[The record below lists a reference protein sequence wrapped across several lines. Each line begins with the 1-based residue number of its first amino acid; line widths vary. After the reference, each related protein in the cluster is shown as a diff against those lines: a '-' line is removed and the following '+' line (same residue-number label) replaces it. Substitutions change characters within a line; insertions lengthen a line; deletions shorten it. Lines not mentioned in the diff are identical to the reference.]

1 MYVHKKGLNFE
12 LKSSFDCWLLNLYIS
27 YTVNIPQLDHL
38 QLGQDISIN

>member
-27 YTVNIPQLDHL
+27 YTVNIPQL
-38 QLGQDISIN
+38 GQDISINQ